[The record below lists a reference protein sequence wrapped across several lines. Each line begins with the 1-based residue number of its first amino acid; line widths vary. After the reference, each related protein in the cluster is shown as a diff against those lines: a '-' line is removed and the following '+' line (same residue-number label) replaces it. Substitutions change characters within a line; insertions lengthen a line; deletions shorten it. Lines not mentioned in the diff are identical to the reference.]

1 MRVVS
6 IGNSFSQDAQRYIS
20 QIAKN
25 YGERLDVINL
35 YIGGCSLNTHY
46 NNLVEDNN
54 AYELQ
59 FNGVN
64 ADVKVSIKQALES
77 MPDVIT
83 LQQASKDSVNY
94 KTYKPYLTELYNYA
108 KKVCPNAKIMLHET
122 WAYQDGSEKLATL
135 NYTSFDDMF
144 KDVKKA
150 YKKAQKDFEFDGVLP
165 SGSVMQT
172 AIKLGLEHSHNDG
185 LHASLGAG
193 RYMLGLT
200 WFKVLTGI
208 DITKDKFNNFD
219 EPVTKQE
226 RKIIIKAVNK
236 IVK

>member
-6 IGNSFSQDAQRYIS
+6 IGNSFSQDAQRYIN

-35 YIGGCSLNTHY
+35 YIGSCSLSTHY
-46 NNLVEDNN
+46 NNLVEDNM
-54 AYELQ
+54 AYQLQ
-59 FNGVN
+59 FNGVST
-64 ADVKVSIKQALES
+64 DVMVSIKQVLES
-77 MPDVIT
+77 CPDVIT
-83 LQQASKDSVNY
+83 LQQASKYSVDY

-108 KKVCPNAKIMLHET
+108 KKVCSNAKILLHET
-122 WAYQDGSEKLATL
+122 WAYQDGSVKLEEL
-135 NYTSFDDMF
+135 NYTSFNNMF

>member
-6 IGNSFSQDAQRYIS
+6 IGNSFSQDAQRYIN

-25 YGERLDVINL
+25 YGERVDVINL
-35 YIGGCSLNTHY
+35 YIGGCSLETHY
-46 NNLVEDNN
+46 NNLKEDKE
-54 AYELQ
+54 AYQLQ
-59 FNGVN
+59 FNGVST
-64 ADVKVSIKQALES
+64 DVYVSIRQVLES
-77 MPDVIT
+77 GPDVIT
-83 LQQASKDSVNY
+83 LQQASKYSVDY
-94 KTYKPYLTELYNYA
+94 KTYKPYLTELYNYI
-108 KKVCPNAKIMLHET
+108 KKVCPNAKILLHET
-122 WAYQDGSEKLATL
+122 WAYQDGSVKLEEL
-135 NYTSFDDMF
+135 NYTSFNNMF

-193 RYMLGLT
+193 RYLLGLT

>member
-6 IGNSFSQDAQRYIS
+6 IGNSFSQDAQRYIN

-25 YGERLDVINL
+25 YNERVDVINL

-46 NNLVEDNN
+46 KNLVEDNQ
-54 AYELQ
+54 AYQLQ

-64 ADVKVSIKQALES
+64 TDVKVSIRQALES
-77 MPDVIT
+77 CPDVIT
-83 LQQASKDSVNY
+83 LQQASKYSVDY
-94 KTYKPYLTELYNYA
+94 KSYIPYLTELYNYA
-108 KKVCPNAKIMLHET
+108 KKTCPNAKIFLHET
-122 WAYQDGSEKLATL
+122 WAYQDGSIKLEEL
-135 NYTSFDDMF
+135 NYSSFNDMF

-150 YKKAQKDFEFDGVLP
+150 YKKAFKAFEFDGLLP

-208 DITKDKFNNFD
+208 DISKDKFNDFD
-219 EPVTKQE
+219 EPVSKQE

>member
-46 NNLVEDNN
+46 KNLVEDNN

-64 ADVKVSIKQALES
+64 TDVKVSIKQALES

-150 YKKAQKDFEFDGVLP
+150 YKKAQKDFEFDAVLP

>member
-64 ADVKVSIKQALES
+64 TDVKVSIKQALES

-94 KTYKPYLTELYNYA
+94 KTYKPYLTKLYNYA

-135 NYTSFDDMF
+135 NYTSFNNMF

-150 YKKAQKDFEFDGVLP
+150 YKKAQKDFKFDGVLP

>member
-64 ADVKVSIKQALES
+64 TDVKVSIKQALES

-208 DITKDKFNNFD
+208 DITNDKFNNFD

>member
-64 ADVKVSIKQALES
+64 TDVKVSIKQALES

>member
-6 IGNSFSQDAQRYIS
+6 IGNSFSQDAQRYIN

-25 YGERLDVINL
+25 YGERVDVINL
-35 YIGGCSLNTHY
+35 YIGGCSLETHY
-46 NNLVEDNN
+46 NNLKEDKE
-54 AYELQ
+54 AYQLQ
-59 FNGVN
+59 FNGVST
-64 ADVKVSIKQALES
+64 DVYVSIRQVLES
-77 MPDVIT
+77 GPDVIT
-83 LQQASKDSVNY
+83 LQQASKYSVDY
-94 KTYKPYLTELYNYA
+94 KTYKPYLTELYNYV
-108 KKVCPNAKIMLHET
+108 KKVCPNAKILLHET
-122 WAYQDGSEKLATL
+122 WAYQDGSVKLEEL
-135 NYTSFDDMF
+135 NYTSFNNMF

-193 RYMLGLT
+193 RYLLGLT

-208 DITKDKFNNFD
+208 DITKDKFNDFD